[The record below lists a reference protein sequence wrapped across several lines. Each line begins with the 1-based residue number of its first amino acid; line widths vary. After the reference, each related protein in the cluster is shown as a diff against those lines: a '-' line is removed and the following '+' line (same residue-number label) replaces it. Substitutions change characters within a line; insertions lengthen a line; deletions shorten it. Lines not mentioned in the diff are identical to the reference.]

1 MELAWIENQF
11 DRYFAHP
18 INRGWMTVMRRWTDS
33 EPFLRA
39 WPILRNQYSRGFV
52 QFCERIL
59 NLGEPPAQWCR
70 VTHPDHKPFQAILE
84 EFDEEFQR
92 EWSHLTKTEGQ
103 QSAQHNLLDLGQ
115 YLNKAV
121 RCSSLKRLGAEIVPS
136 DLDARHGLSRHGAAE
151 PPEDRYLAW
160 VLTWGLPNEKAGEIW
175 LNEHERPW
183 SFLTGADRKYA
194 SKRISD
200 EPGIANPAA
209 DAAAMKKYPIGLVV
223 AFPSSDTG
231 PNADPVSR
239 DRLYEAPQNNDPESD
254 RFLEL
259 VVWIRGPYRS
269 MGLGRECLP
278 RILGHS
284 LKREEVSDHFGIE
297 DQTIFTRYP
306 RMSLYSGER
315 VQQSQ
320 WMSFFFDQGFVV
332 HFDDR
337 KDWRNIGGHWSN
349 REVRLVRKLS

>member
-1 MELAWIENQF
+1 LI
-11 DRYFAHP
+11 
-18 INRGWMTVMRRWTDS
+18 
-33 EPFLRA
+33 
-39 WPILRNQYSRGFV
+39 
-52 QFCERIL
+52 
-59 NLGEPPAQWCR
+59 
-70 VTHPDHKPFQAILE
+70 
-84 EFDEEFQR
+84 
-92 EWSHLTKTEGQ
+92 
-103 QSAQHNLLDLGQ
+103 
-115 YLNKAV
+115 
-121 RCSSLKRLGAEIVPS
+121 
-136 DLDARHGLSRHGAAE
+136 
-151 PPEDRYLAW
+151 
-160 VLTWGLPNEKAGEIW
+160 
-175 LNEHERPW
+175 
-183 SFLTGADRKYA
+183 
-194 SKRISD
+194 
-200 EPGIANPAA
+200 
-209 DAAAMKKYPIGLVV
+209 KYPIGLVV

-231 PNADPVSR
+231 PNDATVSR

-278 RILGHS
+278 QILGHS
-284 LKREEVSDHFGIE
+284 LKREEVRDHFGVE

-337 KDWRNIGGHWSN
+337 KDWRNVDTHWSN